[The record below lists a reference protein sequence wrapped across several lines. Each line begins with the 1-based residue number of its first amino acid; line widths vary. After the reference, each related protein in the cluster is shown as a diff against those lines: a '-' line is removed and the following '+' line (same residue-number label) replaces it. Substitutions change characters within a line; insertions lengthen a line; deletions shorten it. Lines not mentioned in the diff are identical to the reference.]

1 MGDQLHTMNLVRLHK
16 TVGVKVGSGNVG
28 AGKAVQ
34 VGGGAPVVVQSMTM
48 TDTADARATAP
59 QCIELAEAGSEMV
72 RVTVNVPEAAAAVPE
87 IKQRMLDAGCTAPLI
102 GDFHYNGHILL
113 TKFPDCA
120 RALDKYRINPGN
132 VGTGSRRDEQFATI
146 CKVAVDQNRPVRIG
160 VNGGSLNQE
169 LVVAKMQENT
179 DRDLGKTSEDIINEC
194 MVLSAIESTALAIE
208 SGLRKDQIII
218 SCKTSRPRDLIA
230 VYRDLAPKTDQP
242 LHLGLTEAGM
252 GVKGLVWSASAM
264 GVLLNE
270 GIGDTIR
277 VSLTPRPGGDRR
289 EEVYAACELLQALGL
304 RSFSPSVTACPGCG
318 RTTSSTFQEL
328 AERIQ
333 DYIREKM
340 PAWKTK
346 YEGVE
351 TMTLAVMGCV
361 VNGPGESKAAN
372 IGISLPGTGE
382 APNCPIF
389 IDGQHATTLRGT
401 YEELAG
407 GVPASRGRLR
417 RRQVRAPLTAKRTTS
432 RALNVAPAGADAA
445 SSGPCTARGARRARS
460 RRRSDRRLRSP
471 SGRCRA

>member
-1 MGDQLHTMNLVRLHK
+1 MLVRLHK
-16 TVGVKVGSGNVG
+16 TVGVKVGGL
-28 AGKAVQ
+28 Q

-48 TDTADARATAP
+48 TDTADVRATAE
-59 QCIELAEAGSEMV
+59 QCIELATAGSEMV
-72 RVTVNVPEAAAAVPE
+72 RVTVNVPAAAAAVPE

-113 TKFPDCA
+113 TKYVECA
-120 RALDKYRINPGN
+120 GALDKYRINPGN
-132 VGTGSRRDEQFATI
+132 VGTGRRRDEQFATI
-146 CKVAVDQNRPVRIG
+146 CKVAVDHNKPVRIG

-169 LVVAKMQENT
+169 LVLAKMQENT
-179 DRDLGKTSEDIINEC
+179 DRDLGRTSEEIINEC

-208 SGLRKDQIII
+208 SGLRRDQIII

-230 VYRDLAPKTDQP
+230 VYRELARRTDQP

-252 GVKGLVWSASAM
+252 GVKGLVWSSAAM
-264 GVLLNE
+264 GVLLND
-270 GIGDTIR
+270 GIGDTVR

-333 DYIREKM
+333 EYIRVKM
-340 PAWKTK
+340 PEWKTE
-346 YEGVE
+346 YDGVE
-351 TMTLAVMGCV
+351 AMTLAVMGCV

-382 APNCPIF
+382 APHCPVF
-389 IDGQHATTLRGT
+389 VDGEHVTTLRGT
-401 YEELAG
+401 YEELSAAFQRL
-407 GVPASRGRLR
+407 VDDYVDSRY
-417 RRQVRAPLTAKRTTS
+417 
-432 RALNVAPAGADAA
+432 
-445 SSGPCTARGARRARS
+445 ARR
-460 RRRSDRRLRSP
+460 
-471 SGRCRA
+471 

>member
-1 MGDQLHTMNLVRLHK
+1 MININAKLHK
-16 TVGVKVGSGNVG
+16 TIGVRVGT
-28 AGKAVQ
+28 VQ

-48 TDTADARATAP
+48 TDTADAAATAQ

-87 IKQRMLDAGCTAPLI
+87 IKRRMLDAGVTAPLI
-102 GDFHYNGHILL
+102 GDFHYNGHLLL
-113 TKFPDCA
+113 TRFPECA
-120 RALDKYRINPGN
+120 QALDKYRINPGN
-132 VGTGSRRDEQFATI
+132 VGTGKRRDEQFATI
-146 CKVAVDQNRPVRIG
+146 CAVARDRNKPVRIG

-179 DRDLGKTSEDIINEC
+179 DRALGHSSEDIINEC
-194 MVLSAIESTALAIE
+194 MVLSAVQSTELALE
-208 SGLRKDQIII
+208 SGLRRDQIIV

-230 VYRDLAPKTDQP
+230 VYRDLSRKTDQP

-252 GVKGLVWSASAM
+252 GTKGLVWSSAAM
-264 GVLLNE
+264 GVLLSE

-328 AERIQ
+328 AERTQ
-333 DYIREKM
+333 AYIRERM
-340 PAWKTK
+340 PEWKTR

-361 VNGPGESKAAN
+361 VNGPGESKAAS

-382 APNCPIF
+382 APNCPVY

-401 YEELAG
+401 SAELDLAFRQL
-407 GVPASRGRLR
+407 VDTYVSTKYPLKPKAQSPKPA
-417 RRQVRAPLTAKRTTS
+417 
-432 RALNVAPAGADAA
+432 
-445 SSGPCTARGARRARS
+445 
-460 RRRSDRRLRSP
+460 
-471 SGRCRA
+471 

>member
-1 MGDQLHTMNLVRLHK
+1 MSLIRVHK
-16 TVGVKVGSGNVG
+16 TVGVKVGDGVRT
-28 AGKAVQ
+28 KKVQ

-48 TDTADARATAP
+48 TDTADARGTAQ
-59 QCIELAEAGSEMV
+59 QCIELAEAGSELV
-72 RVTVNVPEAAAAVPE
+72 RVTVNLPEAAAAVPE
-87 IKQRMLDAGCTAPLI
+87 IKQRMVDAGCAAPLI
-102 GDFHYNGHILL
+102 GDFHYNGHLLL
-113 TKFPDCA
+113 TKFPGCA

-132 VGTGSRRDEQFATI
+132 VGTGRRRDEQFATI
-146 CKVAVDQNRPVRIG
+146 CHVAVDNARPVRIG

-169 LVVAKMQENT
+169 LVVSKMQENT
-179 DRDLGKTSEDIINEC
+179 DRNLGRTSEDIINEC
-194 MVLSAIESTALAIE
+194 MVISAIESTALALE
-208 SGLRKDQIII
+208 SGLRRDQIII
-218 SCKTSRPRDLIA
+218 SCKTSRPRDLIM
-230 VYRDLAPKTDQP
+230 VYRALAKQTDQP

-252 GVKGLVWSASAM
+252 GTKGLVWSSAAM

-318 RTTSSTFQEL
+318 RTTSTTFQEL

-333 DYIREKM
+333 AYVRDKM
-340 PAWKTK
+340 PEWKTQ

-382 APNCPIF
+382 APNCPIYV
-389 IDGQHATTLRGT
+389 DGERVATLRGT
-401 YEELAG
+401 YDELA
-407 GVPASRGRLR
+407 AEFQRL
-417 RRQVRAPLTAKRTTS
+417 VDESIARTS
-432 RALNVAPAGADAA
+432 
-445 SSGPCTARGARRARS
+445 
-460 RRRSDRRLRSP
+460 
-471 SGRCRA
+471 